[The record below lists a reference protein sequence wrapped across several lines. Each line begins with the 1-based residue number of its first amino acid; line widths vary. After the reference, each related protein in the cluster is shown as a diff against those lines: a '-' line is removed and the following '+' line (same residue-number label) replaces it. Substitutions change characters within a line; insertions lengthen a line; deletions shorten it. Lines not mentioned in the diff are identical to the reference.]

1 MVTFKEKL
9 GRIITTV
16 VVIID
21 LLIGTVG
28 YVGWYNL
35 FREVPQHYESAELT
49 FPAKS

>member
-28 YVGWYNL
+28 YVGWYTRISHKLNL
-35 FREVPQHYESAELT
+35 KPNLGRES
-49 FPAKS
+49 